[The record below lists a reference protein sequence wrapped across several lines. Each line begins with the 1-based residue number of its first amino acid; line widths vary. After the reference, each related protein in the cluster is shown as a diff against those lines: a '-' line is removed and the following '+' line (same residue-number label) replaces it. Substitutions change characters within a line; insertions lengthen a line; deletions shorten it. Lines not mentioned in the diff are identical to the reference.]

1 MQRAIIFDWGGVLL
15 KTVDY
20 RPRHAWD
27 DRLGLSQG
35 SVEQAVHNAT
45 SWVQAQCGLIS
56 IEAYWQDVAAQLR
69 LSPEETRQLALD
81 FYSGDQLDLSL
92 IDYLRQL
99 RDDGYTVALLSN
111 ESADLPTKLQ
121 KLGIADL
128 FDPTVISA
136 SIGVMKPAPEAY
148 QAVLTRL
155 KRPADDAI
163 FIDDRLENIHG
174 ARTLG
179 IHGVHYAAEWIYPPR
194 WSTFFMRNCQK

>member
-1 MQRAIIFDWGGVLL
+1 MQRAIIFDFGGVLL

-27 DRLGLSQG
+27 DRLGLSHG
-35 SVEQAVHNAT
+35 RVEQAVHNTT
-45 SWVQAQCGLIS
+45 SWVQAQCGLIL
-56 IEAYWQDVAAQLR
+56 IEDYWQDVAAQLH
-69 LSPEETRQLALD
+69 LSPEDTRQLALD
-81 FYSGDQLDLSL
+81 FYSGDQLDLTL

-99 RDDGYTVALLSN
+99 RDDGHTVALLSN
-111 ESADLPTKLQ
+111 ESADLPMKLQ

-174 ARTLG
+174 ARALG
-179 IHGVHYAAEWIYPPR
+179 IHGVHYAAGMDLPAALVDILYA
-194 WSTFFMRNCQK
+194 